1 MRSRK
6 VKINQIL
13 CRGCGICQKVCPSGA
28 INLVFGKAYVDKEK
42 CMGCYRCIN
51 VCPFGA
57 ISQEEDFSFSQ
68 EIERLEKDI
77 ADLKKRIDNILK
89 K

>member
-1 MRSRK
+1 MKSRE
-6 VKINQIL
+6 VKINQVL
-13 CRGCGICQKVCPSGA
+13 CRGCGACQRVCPSGA

-42 CMGCYRCIN
+42 CMGCYKCIS

>member
-13 CRGCGICQKVCPSGA
+13 CRGCGICQRVCSWGA
-28 INLVFGKAYVDKEK
+28 ISLVFGKAYVDKEK
-42 CMGCYRCIN
+42 CRGCYRCIN
-51 VCPFGA
+51 ACPFGA